1 MFIKYIYLK
10 IKNFIFNNLLLLKP
24 KKMQKSFFPDD
35 IMEFKLNN
43 KWFKGNI
50 KDILI
55 SENKF
60 VLNLSNL
67 NQNYEHKNSILI
79 FNNYSFDTIK
89 KNLEK
94 NFEINQ
100 RIEFYDEINNS
111 WQEANIETKNND
123 FYIISYA
130 NKNSMNN
137 TKILYKNNIRAL
149 TNNNDMIKLN
159 LEKVKIFSLKK
170 FEKFENCLKYCKK
183 LVKKLVNIL
192 KDKILYTFMNENLD
206 LFIFWINN
214 ENDNLNENEIING
227 LIDIGFKHFEEIDKK
242 NKKLF
247 K

>member
-1 MFIKYIYLK
+1 
-10 IKNFIFNNLLLLKP
+10 
-24 KKMQKSFFPDD
+24 MQKSFFPDD

-43 KWFKGNI
+43 KWVKGNI

-170 FEKFENCLKYCKK
+170 FEKFENCLKHCKK
-183 LVKKLVNIL
+183 FVKKLVNIL

>member
-1 MFIKYIYLK
+1 
-10 IKNFIFNNLLLLKP
+10 
-24 KKMQKSFFPDD
+24 MQKSFFPDD

-43 KWFKGNI
+43 KWVKGNI

-67 NQNYEHKNSILI
+67 NQNYDHKNSVLI

>member
-1 MFIKYIYLK
+1 
-10 IKNFIFNNLLLLKP
+10 
-24 KKMQKSFFPDD
+24 MQKSFFPDD

-43 KWFKGNI
+43 KWVKGNI

-67 NQNYEHKNSILI
+67 NQNYDHKNSVLI

-170 FEKFENCLKYCKK
+170 FEKFENCLKYCRK

>member
-1 MFIKYIYLK
+1 
-10 IKNFIFNNLLLLKP
+10 
-24 KKMQKSFFPDD
+24 MQKSFYPDD

-43 KWFKGNI
+43 KWVKGSI

-60 VLNLSNL
+60 VLNLPNL
-67 NQNYEHKNSILI
+67 NQNYEHKNSVLI

-170 FEKFENCLKYCKK
+170 FEKFENCQKFCKK
-183 LVKKLVNIL
+183 FVKKLVTVL
-192 KDKILYTFMNENLD
+192 RDKIMYTFMNENLD
-206 LFIFWINN
+206 LFIFWNNN

>member
-1 MFIKYIYLK
+1 
-10 IKNFIFNNLLLLKP
+10 
-24 KKMQKSFFPDD
+24 MQKSFFPDD

-43 KWFKGNI
+43 KWIKGNI

-67 NQNYEHKNSILI
+67 NQNYEHKNSVLI

>member
-1 MFIKYIYLK
+1 
-10 IKNFIFNNLLLLKP
+10 
-24 KKMQKSFFPDD
+24 MQKSFFPED

-43 KWFKGNI
+43 KWVKGNI

-67 NQNYEHKNSILI
+67 NQNYDHKNSVLI

>member
-1 MFIKYIYLK
+1 
-10 IKNFIFNNLLLLKP
+10 
-24 KKMQKSFFPDD
+24 MQKSFFPDD

-43 KWFKGNI
+43 KWVKGNI

-67 NQNYEHKNSILI
+67 NQNYDHKNSVLI

-183 LVKKLVNIL
+183 FVKKLVNIL

>member
-1 MFIKYIYLK
+1 
-10 IKNFIFNNLLLLKP
+10 
-24 KKMQKSFFPDD
+24 MQKSFFPDD

-43 KWFKGNI
+43 KWVKGNI

-192 KDKILYTFMNENLD
+192 KDEILYTFMNENLD

>member
-1 MFIKYIYLK
+1 
-10 IKNFIFNNLLLLKP
+10 
-24 KKMQKSFFPDD
+24 MQKSFFPED

-43 KWFKGNI
+43 KWVKGNI

-183 LVKKLVNIL
+183 FVKKLVNIL
-192 KDKILYTFMNENLD
+192 KDKILCTFMNENLD

>member
-1 MFIKYIYLK
+1 
-10 IKNFIFNNLLLLKP
+10 
-24 KKMQKSFFPDD
+24 MQKSFFPDD

-43 KWFKGNI
+43 KWFRGNI

>member
-1 MFIKYIYLK
+1 
-10 IKNFIFNNLLLLKP
+10 
-24 KKMQKSFFPDD
+24 MQKSFFPDD

-43 KWFKGNI
+43 KWFKGSI

>member
-1 MFIKYIYLK
+1 
-10 IKNFIFNNLLLLKP
+10 
-24 KKMQKSFFPDD
+24 MQKSFFPDD
-35 IMEFKLNN
+35 IVEFKLNN
-43 KWFKGNI
+43 KCIKGNI

-67 NQNYEHKNSILI
+67 NQNYDHKNSVLI

>member
-1 MFIKYIYLK
+1 
-10 IKNFIFNNLLLLKP
+10 
-24 KKMQKSFFPDD
+24 MQKSFFPDD

-159 LEKVKIFSLKK
+159 LE
-170 FEKFENCLKYCKK
+170 
-183 LVKKLVNIL
+183 
-192 KDKILYTFMNENLD
+192 
-206 LFIFWINN
+206 
-214 ENDNLNENEIING
+214 
-227 LIDIGFKHFEEIDKK
+227 DIRKGEVYERYS
-242 NKKLF
+242 
-247 K
+247 

>member
-1 MFIKYIYLK
+1 
-10 IKNFIFNNLLLLKP
+10 
-24 KKMQKSFFPDD
+24 MQKSFFPDD

-43 KWFKGNI
+43 KWVKGNI

-170 FEKFENCLKYCKK
+170 FEKFENCLKHCKK
-183 LVKKLVNIL
+183 FVKKLVGVL

>member
-1 MFIKYIYLK
+1 
-10 IKNFIFNNLLLLKP
+10 
-24 KKMQKSFFPDD
+24 MQKSFFPDD

-43 KWFKGNI
+43 KWVKGNI

-67 NQNYEHKNSILI
+67 NQNYDHKNSVLI

-170 FEKFENCLKYCKK
+170 FEKFENCLKHCKK

>member
-1 MFIKYIYLK
+1 
-10 IKNFIFNNLLLLKP
+10 
-24 KKMQKSFFPDD
+24 MQKSFFPDD

-67 NQNYEHKNSILI
+67 NQNYDHKNSVLI

>member
-1 MFIKYIYLK
+1 
-10 IKNFIFNNLLLLKP
+10 
-24 KKMQKSFFPDD
+24 MQKSFFPDD

-214 ENDNLNENEIING
+214 ENDNSNENEIING

>member
-1 MFIKYIYLK
+1 
-10 IKNFIFNNLLLLKP
+10 
-24 KKMQKSFFPDD
+24 MQKSFFPDD

-43 KWFKGNI
+43 KWVKGNI

-67 NQNYEHKNSILI
+67 NQNYEHKNSVLI

-170 FEKFENCLKYCKK
+170 LEKFENCLKYCKK

>member
-1 MFIKYIYLK
+1 
-10 IKNFIFNNLLLLKP
+10 
-24 KKMQKSFFPDD
+24 MQKSFFPDD

-43 KWFKGNI
+43 KWVKGNI

-67 NQNYEHKNSILI
+67 NQNYDHKNSVLI

-192 KDKILYTFMNENLD
+192 KDKISYTFMNENLD

>member
-1 MFIKYIYLK
+1 
-10 IKNFIFNNLLLLKP
+10 
-24 KKMQKSFFPDD
+24 MQKSFFPDD

-43 KWFKGNI
+43 KWVKGNI

-60 VLNLSNL
+60 VLNLFNL
-67 NQNYEHKNSILI
+67 NQNYDHKNSVLI

-170 FEKFENCLKYCKK
+170 FEKFENCLRYCKK

>member
-1 MFIKYIYLK
+1 
-10 IKNFIFNNLLLLKP
+10 
-24 KKMQKSFFPDD
+24 MQKSFFPDD

-43 KWFKGNI
+43 KWVKGNI

-60 VLNLSNL
+60 VLNLSDL
-67 NQNYEHKNSILI
+67 NQNYDHKNSVLI

>member
-1 MFIKYIYLK
+1 
-10 IKNFIFNNLLLLKP
+10 
-24 KKMQKSFFPDD
+24 MQKSFFPDD

-43 KWFKGNI
+43 KWVKGNI

-67 NQNYEHKNSILI
+67 NQNYDHKNSVLI

-183 LVKKLVNIL
+183 FMKKLVNIL

>member
-1 MFIKYIYLK
+1 
-10 IKNFIFNNLLLLKP
+10 
-24 KKMQKSFFPDD
+24 MQKSFFPDD

-43 KWFKGNI
+43 KWVKGNI

-67 NQNYEHKNSILI
+67 NQNYYHKNSVLI

-170 FEKFENCLKYCKK
+170 FEKFENCFKYCKK

>member
-1 MFIKYIYLK
+1 
-10 IKNFIFNNLLLLKP
+10 
-24 KKMQKSFFPDD
+24 MQKSFFPDD

-43 KWFKGNI
+43 KWVKGNI

-67 NQNYEHKNSILI
+67 NQNYEHKNSVLI

>member
-1 MFIKYIYLK
+1 
-10 IKNFIFNNLLLLKP
+10 
-24 KKMQKSFFPDD
+24 MQKSFFPDD

-43 KWFKGNI
+43 KWIKGNI

-67 NQNYEHKNSILI
+67 NQNYDHKNSVLI

>member
-1 MFIKYIYLK
+1 
-10 IKNFIFNNLLLLKP
+10 
-24 KKMQKSFFPDD
+24 MQKSFFPDD

-43 KWFKGNI
+43 KWVKGNI

>member
-1 MFIKYIYLK
+1 
-10 IKNFIFNNLLLLKP
+10 
-24 KKMQKSFFPDD
+24 MQKSFFPED

-43 KWFKGNI
+43 KWVKGNI

-67 NQNYEHKNSILI
+67 NQNYDHKNSVLI

-183 LVKKLVNIL
+183 LVKKVVNIL

>member
-1 MFIKYIYLK
+1 
-10 IKNFIFNNLLLLKP
+10 
-24 KKMQKSFFPDD
+24 MQKSFFPDD

-43 KWFKGNI
+43 KWVKGNI

-67 NQNYEHKNSILI
+67 NQDYAHKNSVLI

>member
-1 MFIKYIYLK
+1 
-10 IKNFIFNNLLLLKP
+10 
-24 KKMQKSFFPDD
+24 MQKSFFPDD

-43 KWFKGNI
+43 KWFRGNI

-67 NQNYEHKNSILI
+67 NQNYDHKNSVLI

>member
-1 MFIKYIYLK
+1 
-10 IKNFIFNNLLLLKP
+10 
-24 KKMQKSFFPDD
+24 MQKSFFPDD

-43 KWFKGNI
+43 KWVQGNI

-67 NQNYEHKNSILI
+67 NQNYDHKNSVLI

>member
-1 MFIKYIYLK
+1 
-10 IKNFIFNNLLLLKP
+10 
-24 KKMQKSFFPDD
+24 MQKSFFPDD

-67 NQNYEHKNSILI
+67 NQNYDHKNSVLI

-137 TKILYKNNIRAL
+137 TKILYKNNIRNL
-149 TNNNDMIKLN
+149 TNEADLIKLN
-159 LEKVKIFSLKK
+159 LDKAHCYSLKN
-170 FEKFENCLKYCKK
+170 FEKFSNPIKLAKK
-183 LVKKLVNIL
+183 FINKLLNL
-192 KDKILYTFMNENLD
+192 LGNKISYTFL
-206 LFIFWINN
+206 
-214 ENDNLNENEIING
+214 NDNLELFLFINEIEKENEFNNSQNEIING
-227 LIDIGFKHFEEIDKK
+227 LIEVAVKHFEEIEKTDK
-242 NKKLF
+242 NLF

>member
-1 MFIKYIYLK
+1 
-10 IKNFIFNNLLLLKP
+10 
-24 KKMQKSFFPDD
+24 MQKSFFPDD

-43 KWFKGNI
+43 KWVKGNI

-67 NQNYEHKNSILI
+67 NQNYAHKNSILI

>member
-1 MFIKYIYLK
+1 
-10 IKNFIFNNLLLLKP
+10 
-24 KKMQKSFFPDD
+24 MQKSFFPDD

-170 FEKFENCLKYCKK
+170 YEKFENCLRYCKK

>member
-1 MFIKYIYLK
+1 
-10 IKNFIFNNLLLLKP
+10 
-24 KKMQKSFFPDD
+24 MQKSFFPED

-43 KWFKGNI
+43 KWVKGNI

-170 FEKFENCLKYCKK
+170 FEKFENCLKHCKK

>member
-1 MFIKYIYLK
+1 
-10 IKNFIFNNLLLLKP
+10 
-24 KKMQKSFFPDD
+24 MQKSFFPDD

>member
-1 MFIKYIYLK
+1 
-10 IKNFIFNNLLLLKP
+10 
-24 KKMQKSFFPDD
+24 MQKSFFPDD

-43 KWFKGNI
+43 KWVKGNI

-170 FEKFENCLKYCKK
+170 FEKFENCLRYCKK

>member
-1 MFIKYIYLK
+1 
-10 IKNFIFNNLLLLKP
+10 
-24 KKMQKSFFPDD
+24 MQKSFFPDD

-43 KWFKGNI
+43 KWVKGNI

-67 NQNYEHKNSILI
+67 NQNYAHKNSVLI

-192 KDKILYTFMNENLD
+192 KDKILYTF
-206 LFIFWINN
+206 IFWINN